1 MIWQFEY
8 FTLRRN
14 PRSRNNGLTAD
25 FYCYNYASEKSMMTK
40 TDWKQ
45 LTKEELFLAE
55 QSRDDGNEGRAR
67 VCARRAAGHVAGE
80 YLLRRGIALETKSA
94 LQKIRYLETSAEIS
108 PTERE
113 TLEHFLIHTTT
124 EHRLPFDAD
133 LIADVHLLARL
144 LLGESLD

>member
-1 MIWQFEY
+1 MMEMK
-8 FTLRRN
+8 
-14 PRSRNNGLTAD
+14 GAHA
-25 FYCYNYASEKSMMTK
+25 YAPAV
-40 TDWKQ
+40 Q
-45 LTKEELFLAE
+45 LAMSQVNTFC
-55 QSRDDGNEGRAR
+55 G
-67 VCARRAAGHVAGE
+67 VV
-80 YLLRRGIALETKSA
+80 LLLK
-94 LQKIRYLETSAEIS
+94 KIRYLETSAEIS

>member
-8 FTLRRN
+8 FTLRRD
-14 PRSRNNGLTAD
+14 PRSSKNGLTAD
-25 FYCYNYASEKSMMTK
+25 FYCYNNALGKSTVTK

-55 QSRDDGNEGRAR
+55 QSRNDGNEGRAR

-80 YLLRRGIALETKSA
+80 YLLRHGSALETKNA

-113 TLEHFLIHTTT
+113 TLEHFLIHTTP

-133 LIADVHLLARL
+133 LIADVHLLARQ